1 MEDEID
7 LREYFAVMGRRKWTI
22 IGVFLVAV
30 IVAAVL
36 SFFVLPPV
44 YEASLLLQPARSAI
58 LGSAILVVAEG
69 TGNRGN
75 RRMEGGVYDDPNA
88 LASIVES
95 EGFINRAMS
104 KVGVNHEAG
113 SFSVKA
119 TVVRNT
125 QLLRLSVRAGDPAQA
140 KRIADSIGQLIVE
153 ESMPSIEARRRIL
166 QRQLVEVSGLLETA
180 RRTAI
185 EARSVVESRLGR
197 SNASPDELLIR
208 SYALSALGSAGET
221 YSALLTAQK
230 DLTLQIN
237 DLQPVKIIVG
247 SGSPVLVA
255 PRKAM
260 NVALAAVLGLMAG
273 VMLAFFQEFLSA
285 PRPEAAPAPAPGTH
299 DS

>member
-58 LGSAILVVAEG
+58 LGSAILVGAEG
-69 TGNRGN
+69 TGN